1 MSRSAAHAAAPRTVA
16 IRRGSAVLVA
26 LALLA
31 LGAALLAGSA
41 EAARSA
47 ARSVN
52 SYEATI
58 VAEAE
63 SHRVVAEFVAGWGPT
78 HDSLAIGA
86 GLAITTG
93 PRSRGSGAWPVVNR
107 VRLIRLASARYV
119 LAVDCQVGPGSVG
132 YARRRLQVTL
142 ERPAQQDSTAPLLPP
157 VPISRWSVADLF

>member
-1 MSRSAAHAAAPRTVA
+1 MA

-47 ARSVN
+47 ARSVQ

-58 VAEAE
+58 VADAE
-63 SHRVVAEFVAGWGPT
+63 SHRAVAEFVAGWGPA
-78 HDSLAIGA
+78 HDALGVGADLAG
-86 GLAITTG
+86 TTG
-93 PRSRGSGAWPVVNR
+93 PKSRGSGAWPVVTR

-142 ERPAQQDSTAPLLPP
+142 ERPAQQDSTAPPLPP
-157 VPISRWSVADLF
+157 VPIGRWSVADLF